1 MDAGG
6 DRSGR
11 SRQCEVEHLGHGLRR
26 HLLESGQLGLTC
38 LRHGKLVHGSYPGRE
53 PPAPKQLDL
62 RMKSCRCHQASIP
75 AANRPAP
82 RSGAS
87 SRCSATVTDARL
99 SIGSSTPSRLGSM
112 RFHECAIEPPTTRQ
126 PGSNVRSHGTKNSP
140 SACPSSSNAQ
150 HPELWPALARD
161 ATSSTSTCSSGGDAY
176 RARSPLLEIAC
187 STGAPRNGSS

>member
-62 RMKSCRCHQASIP
+62 RMKSRRCHQASIP
-75 AANRPAP
+75 AAYRPAP
-82 RSGAS
+82 RRGAS
-87 SRCSATVTDARL
+87 SRCSATVTDSRL
-99 SIGSSTPSRLGSM
+99 SIGSSSASRLASM
-112 RFHECAIEPPTTRQ
+112 RFHERAIEPPTTRQ

-140 SACPSSSNAQ
+140 RARPSSSKVPHA
-150 HPELWPALARD
+150 EGSPATARE
-161 ATSSTSTCSSGGDAY
+161 ATSSTSICSSGGDAY
-176 RARSPLLEIAC
+176 PARRPLLEIVC
-187 STGAPRNGSS
+187 ST